1 MANRYQYIQRT
12 KYDGIPAYVQQ
23 LYPSVALANNDYY
36 IEVSY
41 NDRLDLIAQDFYGDS
56 KLWWV
61 VAMAN
66 DLPGDSLFP
75 PVGFQLRVPANIG
88 ESTEEYRVVNNER

>member
-1 MANRYQYIQRT
+1 MATRYQYIQKT

-23 LYPSVALANNDYY
+23 LYPSVVLASNDYY
-36 IEVSY
+36 IEVAY

-61 VAMAN
+61 IAMAN

-75 PVGFQLRVPANIG
+75 PVGFQLRVPANLNVA
-88 ESTEEYRVVNNER
+88 TQEYQEVNNER